1 MKLPRRPISS
11 SDRIQDRFYVITMEF
26 LSLSRR
32 CSSARNVPS
41 SEERGET
48 DVFAGYHQPY
58 EDKSEVNRRFAAFI
72 LDILN
77 RGDLKKVLLN
87 GDT

>member
-1 MKLPRRPISS
+1 MFLPAKRPQRR
-11 SDRIQDRFYVITMEF
+11 RA
-26 LSLSRR
+26 RR
-32 CSSARNVPS
+32 NGCFRC
-41 SEERGET
+41 EQ
-48 DVFAGYHQPY
+48 QPY